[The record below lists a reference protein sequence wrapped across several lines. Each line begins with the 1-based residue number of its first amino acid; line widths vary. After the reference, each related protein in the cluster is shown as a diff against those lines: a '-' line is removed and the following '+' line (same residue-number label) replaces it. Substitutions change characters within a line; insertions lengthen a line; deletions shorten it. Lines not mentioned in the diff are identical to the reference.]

1 MTTPQVISL
10 GCRLNAFEAEL
21 IREQGVG
28 LENTVIINTCAV
40 TAEAER
46 QTRQTIRRTRRDNP
60 DARLIVTGCA
70 AQLDPKSYGAMPEV
84 DTVLGNREKLDP
96 ATFLDNANPQSIV
109 VSDIMQAT
117 ETAA

>member
-1 MTTPQVISL
+1 MTAPQVISL

-21 IREQGVG
+21 IREQGTG
-28 LENTVIINTCAV
+28 LENTVIINSCAV

-70 AQLDPKSYGAMPEV
+70 VQLVEGREQVLDAGDPRPLAAHPGDGSSCPARAGRVHKKSRHKL
-84 DTVLGNREKLDP
+84 TRRE
-96 ATFLDNANPQSIV
+96 
-109 VSDIMQAT
+109 
-117 ETAA
+117 